1 MIQAHNEFLEKLKQD
16 KLCKQE
22 IYAIERIVEFE
33 ERKNQRA
40 KDIDFEHQ
48 KLLRE
53 QEEIMRS
60 I

>member
-1 MIQAHNEFLEKLKQD
+1 MKQD